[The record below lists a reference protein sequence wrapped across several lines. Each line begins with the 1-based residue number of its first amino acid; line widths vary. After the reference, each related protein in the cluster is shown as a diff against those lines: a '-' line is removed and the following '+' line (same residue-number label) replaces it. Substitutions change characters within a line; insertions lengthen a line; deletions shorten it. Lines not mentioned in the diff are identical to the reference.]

1 MGSGGRDSI
10 MREGTPLVLLHAFPM
25 DGRMWAPQAAEDFG
39 LPLWVPD
46 LPGFGS
52 SPVPHGPWSLE
63 DQARWLADHLDARGC
78 DRAILCGLSMG
89 GYIALAFAA
98 LYPNR
103 IAGLVLADTRATPD
117 ADTVK
122 KARGETAG
130 RVLREGMA
138 FLADD
143 MAAKLFGTASKTG
156 NPGLVAQVRD
166 MMMDQ
171 DPQGVA
177 LALLAMR
184 DRPSR
189 EGSLARLRVPVLI
202 VVGSEDGITA
212 PWEARD
218 MAGIARN
225 AQVVQVLGA
234 GHMSNLEAPT
244 AFNGALHRYIA
255 EISRASPRAF

>member
-1 MGSGGRDSI
+1 MRPSGRDSLI
-10 MREGTPLVLLHAFPM
+10 GGGTPLVLIHAFPM
-25 DGRMWAPQAAEDFG
+25 DGRMWAPQTDGDFG
-39 LPLWVPD
+39 FPLLVPD

-52 SPVPHGPWSLE
+52 SPATDGPWSLE
-63 DQARWLADHLDARGC
+63 EQARWLANHLDARGF
-78 DRAILCGLSMG
+78 DSAVLCGLSMG

-98 LYPNR
+98 LFPNR
-103 IAGLVLADTRATPD
+103 LAGLVLADTRATPD
-117 ADTVK
+117 TEAVK
-122 KARGETAG
+122 IAREETAG

-143 MAAKLFGTASKTG
+143 MVAKLFGAASKAS
-156 NPGLVAQVRD
+156 NPGLVARVRD

-177 LALLAMR
+177 QALLAMR

-189 EGSLARLRVPVLI
+189 EGALARLAVPLLI
-202 VVGSEDGITA
+202 IIGSEDTVTA

-225 AQVVQVLGA
+225 ARVVQILGA
-234 GHMSNLEAPT
+234 GHLSNLEAPA
-244 AFNGALHRYIA
+244 AFNGALRRYMA
-255 EISRASPRAF
+255 ELLRAR

>member
-1 MGSGGRDSI
+1 
-10 MREGTPLVLLHAFPM
+10 M

-52 SPVPHGPWSLE
+52 SPAPDGPWSLE
-63 DQARWLADHLDARGC
+63 DQARWLANHLDARGC
-78 DRAILCGLSMG
+78 HTAVLCGLSMG

-117 ADTVK
+117 AEPVK
-122 KARGETAG
+122 KARGETAE
-130 RVLREGMA
+130 RVLREGMS

-143 MAAKLFGTASKTG
+143 MAARLFGTASKAG

-166 MMMDQ
+166 MMLDQ

-189 EGSLARLRVPVLI
+189 EGALARLRVPVLI
-202 VVGSEDGITA
+202 VVGSEDAITA

-225 AQVVQVLGA
+225 ARVVQVLGA
-234 GHMSNLEAPT
+234 GHMTNLEAPA
-244 AFNGALHRYIA
+244 AFNRAMSRYLRELSGAKQM
-255 EISRASPRAF
+255 P